1 KFYCEALGSALISN
15 PSNLTELG
23 LSNNFLWDSGFH
35 HLCSFLES
43 PSCILQTLRLN
54 RCSLSKISG
63 EVLGSALKS
72 NPSNLRELD
81 LSENNL
87 QDAGFGQ
94 LRGFLESPNCRL
106 HTLRLENCSLTEISC
121 EVLGSALQSNPSNLI
136 ELDLSRNNLKDS
148 VLPLCGFL
156 ESPNCRLQ
164 TLRSVNMVNSL
175 KGSFYGGG
183 TSCENLASSLKSSPH
198 TLTELDLSN
207 NDLQDLG
214 FYNLCSFLESS
225 YNRLKTLRLVLLVEA
240 HTDTGSIFSS
250 YATCGSLGLLKVH
263 SSIEL
268 LTLVRWFSL
277 VQKKIGKKTLT
288 LLRDCSLS
296 KDSCTALVSV
306 LKTNT
311 SYLKELDLRGN
322 NYLQDSDVQ
331 QLQDLVKVPYIKLQT
346 LRSQRCRFSCEL
358 TCFVCGSL

>member
-1 KFYCEALGSALISN
+1 
-15 PSNLTELG
+15 
-23 LSNNFLWDSGFH
+23 
-35 HLCSFLES
+35 
-43 PSCILQTLRLN
+43 
-54 RCSLSKISG
+54 
-63 EVLGSALKS
+63 
-72 NPSNLRELD
+72 
-81 LSENNL
+81 
-87 QDAGFGQ
+87 
-94 LRGFLESPNCRL
+94 
-106 HTLRLENCSLTEISC
+106 
-121 EVLGSALQSNPSNLI
+121 GSALQSNPSNLI

-183 TSCENLASSLKSSPH
+183 VRGPKSLKGWQIRTALMLIFPHWSDLNCCIMIVIKLMLEELSFLIHSILLLKVSMSANLAGTPAAIFVPEHTILIVFRLKNCSLSKTSCENLASSLKSSPH

-240 HTDTGSIFSS
+240 HTDTAIFSS

-346 LRSQRCRFSCEL
+346 LRSVEVWSQSN
-358 TCFVCGSL
+358 CFVLQLV